1 MQFFGCICLSD
12 CSAYQEWMEKVAL
25 RNDTSLPIRASVI
38 FEMFPFC
45 MLFNVRSR
53 NTYFRSNFFK
63 MKTNKSK
70 FESSKL
76 AWSTILFQDEMTV
89 MCLGAALRL
98 ILPQTIGKK
107 INSYFELIKPL
118 VEFKFDTIIAR

>member
-1 MQFFGCICLSD
+1 
-12 CSAYQEWMEKVAL
+12 
-25 RNDTSLPIRASVI
+25 
-38 FEMFPFC
+38 
-45 MLFNVRSR
+45 
-53 NTYFRSNFFK
+53 
-63 MKTNKSK
+63 
-70 FESSKL
+70 
-76 AWSTILFQDEMTV
+76 MTV